1 MNSSDPIINNISRS
15 KSKRSLNQNLI
26 TNFATLSNDIKKNL
40 TQSIY
45 NKTLET
51 YTDISIDKSNKFSM
65 PGPGSYNSI
74 SCFDLNHLASFHAWI
89 TSAGACTNSNNTPQ
103 ALFGCTNVTSN
114 PDAPFLIPPTIF
126 TPYSI

>member
-51 YTDISIDKSNKFSM
+51 YPDISIDKSNKFQK
-65 PGPGSYNSI
+65 NSAKIITTKDNQNELVLKIKQENFELKQIII
-74 SCFDLNHLASFHAWI
+74 SKNKEIENLKAIIKEILRSQDSKNEVFYF
-89 TSAGACTNSNNTPQ
+89 
-103 ALFGCTNVTSN
+103 
-114 PDAPFLIPPTIF
+114 
-126 TPYSI
+126 

>member
-15 KSKRSLNQNLI
+15 KSKRNLNQNLI

-51 YTDISIDKSNKFSM
+51 YPDISIDKSNKFQK
-65 PGPGSYNSI
+65 NSAKIITTKDNQNELVLKIKQENFELKQIII
-74 SCFDLNHLASFHAWI
+74 SKNKEIENLKAIIKEILRSQDSKNEVYYF
-89 TSAGACTNSNNTPQ
+89 
-103 ALFGCTNVTSN
+103 
-114 PDAPFLIPPTIF
+114 
-126 TPYSI
+126 

>member
-51 YTDISIDKSNKFSM
+51 YPDISIDKSNKFQK
-65 PGPGSYNSI
+65 NSAKIITTKDNQNELVLKIKQENFELKQIII
-74 SCFDLNHLASFHAWI
+74 SKFSCKLKISKL
-89 TSAGACTNSNNTPQ
+89 
-103 ALFGCTNVTSN
+103 
-114 PDAPFLIPPTIF
+114 
-126 TPYSI
+126 

>member
-26 TNFATLSNDIKKNL
+26 TNFAILSNDIKKNL

-51 YTDISIDKSNKFSM
+51 YPDISIDKSNKFQK
-65 PGPGSYNSI
+65 NSAKIITTKDNQNELVLKIKQENFELKQIII
-74 SCFDLNHLASFHAWI
+74 SKNKEIENLKAIIKEILRSQDSKNEVFYF
-89 TSAGACTNSNNTPQ
+89 
-103 ALFGCTNVTSN
+103 
-114 PDAPFLIPPTIF
+114 
-126 TPYSI
+126 